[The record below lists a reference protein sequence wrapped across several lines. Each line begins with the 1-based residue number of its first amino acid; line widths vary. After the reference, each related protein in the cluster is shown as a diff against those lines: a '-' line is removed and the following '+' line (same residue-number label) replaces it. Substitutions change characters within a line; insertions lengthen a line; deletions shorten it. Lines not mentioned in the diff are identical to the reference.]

1 MMTNTNKI
9 SAGNKRI
16 AKNTFFL
23 YVRNFFILIINLYT
37 SRVILNTLGV
47 SDYGIYN
54 VVAGFVSMFG
64 FLNASLTA
72 CIQRFYNFVAGQDGW
87 EKVRNVYEN
96 AIFIQ
101 GALALVIIVLAETFG
116 IWYLNNKLVI
126 PIERL
131 DAAKLLFQ
139 FVILSL
145 VFVVLQVPF
154 SSAVMAHEKMNY
166 YATIGIMEVILKL
179 IAVLSLPLFPC
190 DRLSL
195 YGLLIAIISF
205 VSFGCYFIYSHKK
218 FPEIRFSF
226 SFDYPLFCKMLD
238 ITGWSVFGSF
248 AQVMKGQGLNV
259 ILNLFFGPV
268 VNAARGVSY
277 QVKSA
282 IMSFVQ
288 NITVATRPQLVESY
302 SLGNYIR
309 AVSLM
314 NMLSKVCYYL
324 LYMMMLPTAMEI
336 DYILRLWLG
345 DGVPMYTNTFTIII
359 LIIALVDVLN
369 TPVSMMIYASGDVK
383 KYNIVTSFIGLSV
396 LPVAYCLLYFFKEPI
411 LAFWASFLISIIIQI
426 SSIMILKSVTI
437 FKISSYLK
445 TVIIPLLVFTVIPL
459 LPSLVIRHFMD
470 ESFLKF
476 IVQMAT
482 SIIFSSLAFFSIC
495 LKREERTL
503 IYNIVMRKFHNK

>member
-1 MMTNTNKI
+1 MANINNI
-9 SAGNKRI
+9 NAGNKRI
-16 AKNTFFL
+16 AKNTLFL
-23 YVRNFFILIINLYT
+23 YIRNFFILIINLYT

-87 EKVRNVYEN
+87 EKVRKVYEN
-96 AIFIQ
+96 AIYIQ
-101 GALALVIIVLAETFG
+101 VTLALIIIIIAETFG
-116 IWYLNNKLVI
+116 VWYLNNHLVI
-126 PIERL
+126 PVERL
-131 DAAKLLFQ
+131 DAANVLFQ
-139 FVILSL
+139 FVIISL
-145 VFVVLQVPF
+145 VLVVLQVPF

-166 YATIGIMEVILKL
+166 YASIGVLEVILKL
-179 IAVLSLPLFPC
+179 VAVISLPLFSC

-195 YGLLIAIISF
+195 YGLLITTISF
-205 VSFGCYFIYSHKK
+205 ISFICYFIYSHRK

-282 IMSFVQ
+282 VMSFVQ
-288 NITVATRPQLVESY
+288 NITVAARPQLVEAY
-302 SLGNYIR
+302 SLGDYSRSIG
-309 AVSLM
+309 LM

-324 LYMMMLPTAMEI
+324 LYMMMLPIVMEI

-345 DGVPMYTNTFTIII
+345 DGIPMYTNTFTIII

-369 TPVSMMIYASGDVK
+369 TPVSMIIYASGDVK

-396 LPVAYCLLYFFKEPI
+396 LPIAYGLLYFFNEPV
-411 LAFWASFLISIIIQI
+411 LAFWTSFAISVLIQLSSIII
-426 SSIMILKSVTI
+426 LKSITS
-437 FKISSYLK
+437 FKISSYIK
-445 TVIIPLLVFTVIPL
+445 TVIFPLLVFTFFPL
-459 LPSLVIRHFMD
+459 LPSLVIHLVMD
-470 ESFLKF
+470 ESLAKF
-476 IVQMAT
+476 IVQLAA
-482 SIIFSSLAFFSIC
+482 SIIFSSLGFFAIC
-495 LKREERTL
+495 LKQEERRL
-503 IYNIVMRKFHNK
+503 VYNFTIRKFQKK